1 MVGIGKIRILLVGG
15 EGIMRDGLRTL
26 LNLQPD
32 LEVIG
37 ENAGGT
43 EPPGGTDGLSPDV
56 TLVNLVAP
64 DASSI
69 GAIRRTCQN
78 RLDAKVIVLSSLS
91 NRFFLGEALRAG
103 VRGYVSMQSAFNELL
118 EAIRAVA
125 CGQTYLCSDARG
137 KILADYGCVDRDRC
151 EALDPELTEREY
163 LVLRL
168 LGDGKSSKEI
178 AQAQHLSSKTIDACR
193 RHLMRKLNV
202 DSTAGLVKYAIL
214 MEMTTVA
221 P

>member
-37 ENAGGT
+37 ESAGGT
-43 EPPGGTDGLSPDV
+43 ELPGGTGGLSPDV
-56 TLVNLVAP
+56 ALVNLVAP
-64 DASSI
+64 DASSV
-69 GAIRRTCQN
+69 GAIRQACQKH
-78 RLDAKVIVLSSLS
+78 LDAKVIVLSSLS

-118 EAIRAVA
+118 EAIRTVA
-125 CGQTYLCSDARG
+125 CGLTYLCSDARG
-137 KILADYGCVDRDRC
+137 KILADYGCVGRDRR
-151 EALDPELTEREY
+151 EAFDPELTEREY

-178 AQAQHLSSKTIDACR
+178 AQAQNLSSKTIDACR

>member
-1 MVGIGKIRILLVGG
+1 MIGIGKIRILLVGG

-37 ENAGGT
+37 ESSGVT
-43 EPPGGTDGLSPDV
+43 EPPGGIEGLSPDV
-56 TLVNLVAP
+56 ALVNLVAP
-64 DASSI
+64 DASSLR
-69 GAIRRTCQN
+69 AIRQTCQ
-78 RLDAKVIVLSSLS
+78 RSLDAKVIVLSSLS
-91 NRFFLGEALRAG
+91 NRFLLGEVLRAG
-103 VRGYVSMQSAFNELL
+103 VRGYVSMQSAFSELL
-118 EAIRAVA
+118 EAIRMVA
-125 CGQTYLCSDARG
+125 RGLTYLCSNVRG
-137 KILADYGCVDRDRC
+137 KILADYRGLGRDQQD
-151 EALDPELTEREY
+151 AFDTELTEREY

-178 AQAQHLSSKTIDACR
+178 AQAQNLSSKTIDACR

-214 MEMTTVA
+214 MEMTTAV